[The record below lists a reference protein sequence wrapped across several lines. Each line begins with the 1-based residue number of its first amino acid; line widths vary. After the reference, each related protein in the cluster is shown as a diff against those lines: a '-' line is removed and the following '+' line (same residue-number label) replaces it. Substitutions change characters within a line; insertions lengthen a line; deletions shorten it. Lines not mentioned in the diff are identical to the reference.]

1 MLSVI
6 IRTHNG
12 ENVLLDVLRPLVSA
26 AAEGAVRDVC
36 FFDMGSTDG
45 TQTIADAAGATMITA
60 TDDADRRTRAAL
72 EAAHRADWIMLL
84 DQTTVL
90 APGWLAE
97 SLSFVERQ
105 ERVKSAK
112 ARMSAV
118 FRPEHEP
125 EAGSADMRRRAGVLV
140 ANRLLSTAKLSQG
153 ILVRRADL
161 MKEAGSRFN
170 WQVSDPSLRL
180 QGLLRLRSRTHLAQP
195 IERLDDV
202 SQSQAKSAELSRA
215 AL

>member
-36 FFDMGSTDG
+36 FFDVGSTDG
-45 TQTIADAAGATMITA
+45 TQAIADAAGAMMISA
-60 TDDADRRTRAAL
+60 PDDAGRRTRAAL
-72 EAAHRADWIMLL
+72 EAAHRADWMVLL

-90 APGWLAE
+90 GPGWLAE
-97 SLSFVERQ
+97 TISFVERQ
-105 ERVKSAK
+105 ERVKSHK
-112 ARMSAV
+112 GMMSAV

-125 EAGSADMRRRAGVLV
+125 EAGSADMRRRASVLL
-140 ANRLLSTAKLSQG
+140 ANRLFSSAKLSQG
-153 ILVRRADL
+153 IIVRRADL
-161 MKEAGSRFN
+161 MGEAGTRFDWSAN
-170 WQVSDPSLRL
+170 DPGIRL
-180 QGLLRLRSRTHLAQP
+180 PGLLRLRSRTHLAQP
-195 IERLDDV
+195 IESL
-202 SQSQAKSAELSRA
+202 SNALQATGNSSELSRA

>member
-6 IRTHNG
+6 IRTHNS

-36 FFDMGSTDG
+36 FFDLGSTDG

-60 TDDADRRTRAAL
+60 PDDAGRRTRAAL

-97 SLSFVERQ
+97 SVSLVERQ
-105 ERVKSAK
+105 ERVKSRK
-112 ARMSAV
+112 AMISAV

-125 EAGSADMRRRAGVLV
+125 EAGSADMRRRAGVLL

-153 ILVRRADL
+153 ILVRRSDL
-161 MKEAGSRFN
+161 MGEAGSRFDWN
-170 WQVSDPSLRL
+170 APDPGLRL
-180 QGLLRLRSRTHLAQP
+180 PGLLRLRSRTHLAQP
-195 IERLDDV
+195 IEPLSDAT
-202 SQSQAKSAELSRA
+202 QSKATSNELSRA

>member
-6 IRTHNG
+6 IRTYNG

-36 FFDMGSTDG
+36 FFDVGSSDG
-45 TQTIADAAGATMITA
+45 TRTIADAAGAMMISA
-60 TDDADRRTRAAL
+60 PDDASRRTRAAL
-72 EAAHRADWIMLL
+72 EAADRADWMLLL

-97 SLSFVERQ
+97 TISFVERQ
-105 ERVKSAK
+105 ERVKSRK
-112 ARMSAV
+112 GMMSAV

-125 EAGSADMRRRAGVLV
+125 EAGSADMRRRASVLL
-140 ANRLLSTAKLSQG
+140 ANRLFSNARLSQG
-153 ILVRRADL
+153 IVVRRADL
-161 MKEAGSRFN
+161 MGEAGTSFDWSAN
-170 WQVSDPSLRL
+170 NPGIRL
-180 QGLLRLRSRTHLAQP
+180 PGLLRLRSRTHLAQP
-195 IERLDDV
+195 IEPL
-202 SQSQAKSAELSRA
+202 SNELQATGSSSELSRA

>member
-36 FFDMGSTDG
+36 FFDTGSTDG
-45 TQTIADAAGATMITA
+45 TQTIADAAGAMMISA
-60 TDDADRRTRAAL
+60 SADTSRRTRAAL

-90 APGWLAE
+90 SPSWLAE
-97 SLSFVERQ
+97 TISFVERQ
-105 ERVKSAK
+105 ERVKSRK
-112 ARMSAV
+112 AMMSAV

-125 EAGSADMRRRAGVLV
+125 EAGSADMRRRAAVLL

-153 ILVRRADL
+153 ILVRRSDL
-161 MKEAGSRFN
+161 MGEAGSRFDWN
-170 WQVSDPSLRL
+170 ASDPGIRL
-180 QGLLRLRSRTHLAQP
+180 AGLLRLRSRTHLAQP
-195 IERLDDV
+195 IEPL
-202 SQSQAKSAELSRA
+202 SEAPQGTGETNALSRA